1 MSRPS
6 EPDRRTIL
14 SAGVGLPL
22 LWLRPRRAATLD
34 PVALAAR
41 LGTSSSAE
49 ARTLVA
55 AAMRDGLT
63 REGLTGAVLLAALTD
78 IPPLPLGGPLH
89 AAMVI
94 ESAAQWTD
102 RAPERERWL
111 AALWCLE
118 DYLGYRDRVRAAGT
132 WRLPDPPQP
141 DTQLPGARPRDAR
154 PELVGALEE
163 WNLSSA
169 ELALQSLSG
178 STRAERFE
186 LLRQASFRCFA
197 GLGHKLLYAVQLERV
212 LERVDQRLVE
222 PALRS
227 LLRCLLHPSAERD
240 TAAYALANELASEL
254 PADWE
259 RQADDQDA
267 LPTLVRSLR
276 ALSPAES
283 QAALVRAI
291 RAGLGPQS
299 AWDALRLAGTDSF
312 LRRAPGARRRHLPVH
327 TVTLMNAFD
336 SARRRTP
343 DPDVRARLVL
353 TAAGWLAQLRSAG
366 EQQAGPGTDDDGI
379 FREDLPTPQT
389 STSALLR
396 VATQDHHLKYAAAA
410 REEAAR
416 APLAYRSRI
425 LGAGFDYLPTGA
437 DLAPR
442 AQLAEQV
449 LERSG
454 RG

>member
-379 FREDLPTPQT
+379 FREELPTPQT